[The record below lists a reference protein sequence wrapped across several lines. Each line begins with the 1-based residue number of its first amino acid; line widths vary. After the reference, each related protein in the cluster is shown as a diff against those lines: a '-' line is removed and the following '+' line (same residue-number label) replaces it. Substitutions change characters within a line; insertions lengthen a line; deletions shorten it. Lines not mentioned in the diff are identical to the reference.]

1 MEDCELSDAVAE
13 AEQHVIRWRYKDR
26 SKYSYVQ
33 NGPDEILIRWLSICY
48 GIEIELYTAMLRSSA
63 GDEIGYDHCWK
74 VTRVRDPEK
83 AIMFKLRF

>member
-1 MEDCELSDAVAE
+1 MEDCDLFDALAE

-33 NGPDEILIRWLSICY
+33 NGPDDMLIRWLSICY
-48 GIEIELYTAMLRSSA
+48 GIEIELDLIKLRSSD
-63 GDEIGYDHCWK
+63 GLVSGYDHCWK
-74 VTRVRDPEK
+74 ITRVRDPEK